1 MLTEKKRKK
10 TEKKKRKNNFTM
22 ELTWDN
28 KNVELRR
35 RCIFEQ
41 TPKDWK
47 TDKRLLYTAVALEKI
62 SNQLKNKDEKRA
74 AKRDRDY
81 YFNQLQELKGIG
93 E

>member
-1 MLTEKKRKK
+1 
-10 TEKKKRKNNFTM
+10 M
-22 ELTWDN
+22 EISWEN
-28 KNVELRR
+28 KDIELRR
-35 RCIFEQ
+35 RCVFEQ

-47 TDKRLLYTAVALEKI
+47 KDKRLLYTAVALEKI

-74 AKRDRDY
+74 AKRDSDY